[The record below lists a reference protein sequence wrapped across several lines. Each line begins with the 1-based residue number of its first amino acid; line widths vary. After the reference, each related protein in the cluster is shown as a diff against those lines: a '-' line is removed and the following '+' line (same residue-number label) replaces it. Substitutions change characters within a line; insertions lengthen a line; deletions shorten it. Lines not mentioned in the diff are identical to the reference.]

1 MCVSEETIFIMD
13 QDVAAI
19 SAIFLTELLQDENA
33 AENTTPLKEPI
44 GPSSDISNRADHCQ
58 KAALSLFG

>member
-1 MCVSEETIFIMD
+1 MCISEETVFIMD

-44 GPSSDISNRADHCQ
+44 GPSSDISNI
-58 KAALSLFG
+58 